1 MTPTEK
7 NKMANLLQDDLI
19 TLAEAATHI
28 RQKLPKETKLH
39 VSSLYRWARKGVN
52 GRKLEAV
59 TLGNKILTSIAAV
72 ERFMSLPPL
81 EKPSDFKG
89 AKAQAVQVEERRNPE
104 AASTALRVKL
114 GPTK

>member
-1 MTPTEK
+1 
-7 NKMANLLQDDLI
+7 MANLLEDDLI

-28 RQKLPKETKLH
+28 RQKLPKTTKLH

-81 EKPSDFKG
+81 EKPSDLKG
-89 AKAQAVQVEERRNPE
+89 QKASQPQAEDRRDP
-104 AASTALRVKL
+104 AQSSAALRDKL
-114 GPTK
+114 ATK

>member
-1 MTPTEK
+1 
-7 NKMANLLQDDLI
+7 MANLLDDDLI

-28 RQKLPKETKLH
+28 RQKLPKTTKLH

-59 TLGNKILTSIAAV
+59 TLGNKILTSISAV

-89 AKAQAVQVEERRNPE
+89 SKVSEPQAEERRNP
-104 AASTALRVKL
+104 AGASAALREKL
-114 GPTK
+114 QSK